1 MYYGDYYWWDG
12 DGVFIVN
19 HISREQAEEIAR
31 EVLEAVGKNPA
42 ESGLVVM
49 TYLEFQ
55 ASLNYAIDEVI
66 GEPVGWKANTGFG
79 VRFQE
84 TLEDK
89 FKIIEWDG
97 KPMWE
102 PLYALKQVKP

>member
-1 MYYGDYYWWDG
+1 MT
-12 DGVFIVN
+12 N

-55 ASLNYAIDEVI
+55 ASLNYAIDKVI
-66 GEPVGWKANTGFG
+66 GEPLGIAGAMPGTSGFTMANFKAEDVPVGT
-79 VRFQE
+79 E
-84 TLEDK
+84 
-89 FKIIEWDG
+89 
-97 KPMWE
+97 
-102 PLYALKQVKP
+102 LYALKEVKK